1 MRRLSVASL
10 DSCAE
15 SPVYGEEPSAS
26 AERDPAEM
34 PPRVGGSGRWVK
46 WPTSACLRMVAGSN
60 RTVSHRYPAPGK
72 TLSGRGGPRGLG
84 SVVGPGGSASL
95 PVSQRM
101 AARDTTENMDSAIPW
116 QVGTGVPRVMT
127 SCDMSVV
134 DPQSGRWYVKD
145 IRASNAADGNPMTW
159 FASSWA
165 VGRGSQSP
173 GKLTDVHG
181 REG

>member
-10 DSCAE
+10 DSGAE

-34 PPRVGGSGRWVK
+34 PPRVGGIGRWAK
-46 WPTSACLRMVAGSN
+46 WPTSACFRMVAGGN
-60 RTVSHRYPAPGK
+60 RTVTHRHFAAGA
-72 TLSGRGGPRGLG
+72 TLGGPVGPRGLG
-84 SVVGPGGSASL
+84 SVVGPGGSTSL
-95 PVSQRM
+95 TDSQRM
-101 AARDTTENMDSAIPW
+101 AARDTTENVDSAIPW
-116 QVGTGVPRVMT
+116 QVGTGVPRVTT